1 MDQLFNIIENIWE
14 SVLLSMFVSLGFAM
28 LFNTPRR
35 ALWIA
40 MLLGGLG
47 FMVKLVLMHTI
58 MPGQDVVASSLG
70 AFTVGFLGVYFAHR
84 VHTPPIVFTIPA
96 VINMIPGKYGY
107 MFMVGLMKI
116 VTSPGELSLHS
127 ELVTDTLSKG
137 LKTGFITLGLAFGI
151 IAPMLLLN
159 TYSVK
164 DKDLNKILARRLKKT
179 FFHR

>member
-1 MDQLFNIIENIWE
+1 MDQLFSIISKIWE
-14 SVLLSMFVSLGFAM
+14 SVLFSMLVSLGFAM

-47 FMVKLVLMHTI
+47 FMLKLLLLHSI
-58 MPGQDVVASSLG
+58 MNGFDVVAASLG
-70 AFTVGFLGVYFAHR
+70 AFLVGFLGVYFAHR

-96 VINMIPGKYGY
+96 VINMIPGKFGY
-107 MFMVGLMKI
+107 QFMIGLMKI
-116 VTSPGELSLHS
+116 VTSPNEVLLQNELI
-127 ELVTDTLSKG
+127 TDTLSKG

-164 DKDLNKILARRLKKT
+164 NKDLNKILTKRLKKT